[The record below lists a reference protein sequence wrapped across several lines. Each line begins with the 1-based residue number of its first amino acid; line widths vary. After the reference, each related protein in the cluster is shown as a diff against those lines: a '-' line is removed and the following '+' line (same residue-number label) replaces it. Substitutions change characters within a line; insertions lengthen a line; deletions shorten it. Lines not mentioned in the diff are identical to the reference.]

1 MFIMSCCCLLTEQL
15 FSVYFL
21 RQLYLFIYLLLI
33 IKLRWSNYNYYSIK
47 YYIYPVLKTIFQY

>member
-1 MFIMSCCCLLTEQL
+1 MFIMSCCCFLTELL

-33 IKLRWSNYNYYSIK
+33 IKWRTGAVI
-47 YYIYPVLKTIFQY
+47 IIIVLNIIFILS